1 MLSRIESRLRSF
13 LRLLSRNTWAYR
25 LLGLHKARADEDGCG
40 IIMIQI
46 DGLSHRQLRRAVE
59 NRRMPFLHRLLVR
72 ENYALRDLYS
82 GLPSTTPAVQGE
94 IFYGVPGSVPAFAF
108 YDRQDDRV
116 RKMYEPSSTRKVE
129 RALRARGKPLFDGG
143 STYSDVFTGGAQ
155 EAHFCPAAME
165 LHRLLRTANP
175 VTTALLIV
183 LHFDSVI
190 RIAILTLIEIM
201 LAIVDF
207 FRGAFAG
214 HSIKDELKFIFT
226 RIGICIVLR
235 ELISIGVRIDIARG
249 IRSIHLNLIGYDEQ
263 AHRRGPS
270 SAFAHWTLTGID
282 RVIARIWRA
291 SHAVDSR
298 DYEVWIYS
306 DHGQEEVLSY
316 PMTHK
321 VSVDHAIESVISRF
335 TDARLST
342 QSIFSTSHA
351 ANRGLTS
358 TISHSSETKLY
369 PAQDRQSKTDRDSE
383 LHVIAMGP
391 VGFVYCDGVRE
402 EQQWNEIA
410 KALVKDAHLPLVLR
424 KSDYPTVTAWTRN
437 GEFKLPEQGTEVL
450 GAEHPFLDET
460 IQDLVRLCHHKDAG
474 DLVFSGWRP
483 DAKPYSFGM
492 ENGAHAGPGYDETH
506 AFALLPRDT
515 RVQHHDRKYLRPESL
530 RVAAQTVLGNAY
542 TLHSKILRH
551 KNCSARR
558 LRIMTY
564 NTHMCIG
571 MDAKSSPERIARVIN
586 SYQPDIVCLQEL
598 DVNSR
603 RTGHVDQTLEL
614 ANLLQMDRQFHGSLH
629 FEQGEFGNAIL
640 TALPMTLVKAA
651 ALPTHP
657 DRKWVDPRGAIWVT
671 VEVAGCNLQILNTHL
686 GLYPKERLQQVR
698 ALTGPDW
705 LGHPDCTNP
714 RILCGD
720 LNATAASRIG
730 QNLSEHLVDAQ
741 EVIAGHRPKNTF
753 FGRYPIARID
763 HIYVDSELQVRSTV
777 VGDSALARMASDH
790 LPLIVEIDTP
800 SIN

>member
-1 MLSRIESRLRSF
+1 MLSRIESRLRNL
-13 LRLLSRNTWAYR
+13 LRLVSRNTWAYR
-25 LLGLHKARADEDGCG
+25 LLGLQQASADEDDCG

-46 DGLSHRQLRRAVE
+46 DGLSNRQLRTAID
-59 NRRMPFLHRLLVR
+59 NNRMPFLKRLLVR
-72 ENYALRDLYS
+72 ENYALQDLYS

-108 YDRQDDRV
+108 YDRRDNRV
-116 RKMYEPSSTRKVE
+116 RKMYEPSSTQKVE
-129 RALRARGKPLFDGG
+129 KTLRARGTPLFEGG

-175 VTTALLIV
+175 VTTALLV
-183 LHFDSVI
+183 LLHLDSVV
-190 RIAILTLIEIM
+190 RIAILTIVEIL

-207 FRGAFAG
+207 FRGTLAG
-214 HSIKDELKFIFT
+214 HSIKDEFKFILT
-226 RIGICIVLR
+226 RVGICIVLR

-306 DHGQEEVLSY
+306 DHGQQEVLSY
-316 PMTHK
+316 PATHK
-321 VSVDHAIESVISRF
+321 ISVDKAIEAVVNRF
-335 TDARLST
+335 TDAVLST
-342 QSIFSTSHA
+342 QSIFATSHA
-351 ANRGLTS
+351 ANRGLTGKTS
-358 TISHSSETKLY
+358 LKSDSKSYQDT
-369 PAQDRQSKTDRDSE
+369 DRQSKTDLGSE

-402 EQQWNEIA
+402 DRQWAEIA
-410 KALVKDAHLPLVLR
+410 EALVADAYLPLVLR
-424 KSDYPTVTAWTRN
+424 KSDDSTVTAWTRT
-437 GEFKLPEQGTEVL
+437 GVYRLPEQSAEVL
-450 GAEHPFLDET
+450 GADHPFLDET
-460 IQDLVRLCHHKDAG
+460 TQDLIQLCHHKDAG

-483 DAKPYSFGM
+483 DAKPYSFGS
-492 ENGAHAGPGYDETH
+492 ENGAHAGPGFDETH
-506 AFALLPRDT
+506 AFALLPGYT
-515 RVQHHDRKYLRPESL
+515 RVQHFTRQCLRPVSL
-530 RVAAQTVLGNAY
+530 REAAQAVLGKAN
-542 TLHSKILRH
+542 TSHGKILRDR
-551 KNCSARR
+551 NRSTRR

-564 NTHMCIG
+564 NAHMCIG
-571 MDAKSSPERIARVIN
+571 MDAKASPERIARVIN

-603 RTGHVDQTLEL
+603 RTGHVDQALEL
-614 ANLLQMDRQFHGSLH
+614 ANLLQMDQHFHGNLH
-629 FEQGEFGNAIL
+629 FEQGAFGNAIL

-657 DRKWVDPRGAIWVT
+657 DRAWLDPRGAIWVI
-671 VEVAGCNLQILNTHL
+671 VKLAECNLQILNTHL
-686 GLYPKERLQQVR
+686 GLYPRERLEQIQ
-698 ALTGPDW
+698 ALTSTNW
-705 LGHPDCTNP
+705 LENPSCRSP

-720 LNATAASRIG
+720 LNATATSRVG
-730 QNLSEHLVDAQ
+730 RHLSEYLVDAQ
-741 EVIAGHRPKNTF
+741 EITVGHRPKNTF

-763 HIYVDSELQVRSTV
+763 HIYVDSALQVRSTV

-790 LPLIVEIDTP
+790 LPLIVEIDMPTM
-800 SIN
+800 N